1 MQQLGEVIVSNN
13 LDVKT
18 RETYRMAAR
27 GIIKVGDNLLMIHC
41 AFYNDYTFPG
51 GGVELGE
58 DPVNTLMRE
67 CSEEAGIVIKNVRPF
82 YKIVEKRQME
92 IDYYMH
98 QESLFYLCEIDS
110 YCEQHLETYEIELGY
125 KPVWIKIDD
134 AIKNN
139 IERMNAL
146 TENDYKGVL
155 ERELRILYKLKES
168 EV

>member
-1 MQQLGEVIVSNN
+1 
-13 LDVKT
+13 
-18 RETYRMAAR
+18 MAAR
-27 GIIKVGDNLLMIHC
+27 GIIRNGDTVLMIHC

-51 GGVELGE
+51 GGVEGGE
-58 DPVNTLMRE
+58 DPLYALSRE
-67 CSEEAGIVIKNVRPF
+67 CKEEAGVVIKNIKSF
-82 YKIVEKRQME
+82 YKIVEKRQMDE
-92 IDYYMH
+92 EYYMH
-98 QESLFYLCEIDS
+98 HESLFYLCEIAS
-110 YCEQHLETYEIELGY
+110 YCEQHLETYEVELGY